1 MSEEE
6 RQIIARLEAM
16 LEVARALAHER
27 VDALATP
34 DAVIEP
40 FAVAWTGGEQR
51 LLDLADVAGA
61 LASPTGV
68 NRVASTLI
76 SRYDAD
82 TFAVVS
88 VAHASPSGD
97 AEHPQARE
105 VLRVILGHATGFSG
119 SAWAEVDR
127 TSSGPRL
134 SAVWQISEDAE
145 G

>member
-1 MSEEE
+1 MSDVE
-6 RQIIARLEAM
+6 REIIERMEAM

-27 VDALATP
+27 VDALTSP

-61 LASPTGV
+61 LATPTGV
-68 NRVASTLI
+68 NRLASTLI

-88 VAHASPSGD
+88 AAHASPSGD

-119 SAWAEVDR
+119 GAWTEVDR
-127 TSSGPRL
+127 TAAGPRL

-145 G
+145 S